1 LCFARQVVVAIQIW
15 GLATWYKIWRFDE
28 SVTEQLDVEKRWQAG
43 RRLKIAKIRD
53 VAIMQFCHHGYAS
66 TSLQEIAKI
75 AEMHKA
81 TLYHYF
87 ESKEYLLA
95 HILDFAHDQI
105 TDIVDSITA
114 LEATPIERLRALLEL
129 QLCWYLENIE
139 LARVTFHEWTNVG
152 DDLIEAQNERRR
164 AYDSFLRKLLRN
176 VQDEGYFQN
185 QNVSLAANYI
195 VGAMNAAP
203 AWFARDGSLH
213 PDEVAKVYADMSL
226 RTLGI
231 FDAAT
236 EANGK
241 SQRRKTG

>member
-1 LCFARQVVVAIQIW
+1 MAEHVE
-15 GLATWYKIWRFDE
+15 G
-28 SVTEQLDVEKRWQAG
+28 EKRWHVG
-43 RRLKIAKIRD
+43 RRLKVAKIRD
-53 VAIMQFCHHGYAS
+53 IAIMQFCKHGYAGS
-66 TSLQEIAKI
+66 SLQDIAKL
-75 AEMHKA
+75 AEIHKA

-105 TDIVDSITA
+105 TEIIHTVQ
-114 LEATPIERLRALLEL
+114 ATDTSPIDRLRKLLEL

-152 DDLIEAQNERRR
+152 EELIEAQTERRR
-164 AYDSFLRKLLRN
+164 VYDGFLRSLIRE
-176 VQDEGYFQN
+176 VQDAGYCKG

-203 AWFARDGSLH
+203 AWYARDGSLH
-213 PDEVAKVYADMSL
+213 PDEVAKVYADLSL

-231 FDAAT
+231 CDAKLAS
-236 EANGK
+236 K
-241 SQRRKTG
+241 M